1 MLFSPDITDE
11 ASTTDNSTLDI
22 PQHADIQA
30 AFLRLLDDSFSPHF
44 ESCAELANVRDNID
58 FPETLHNFLTVRL
71 TELASSCIWN
81 NQLSRQQF
89 GNQFYEEGFK
99 FLSDLTRLCL
109 M

>member
-1 MLFSPDITDE
+1 LFYPGNTDE
-11 ASTTDNSTLDI
+11 ATTTDNSSLEI

-44 ESCAELANVRDNID
+44 ESAAEMANVRDNID
-58 FPETLHNFLTVRL
+58 FAETLYNFLTVRL

-89 GNQFYEEGFK
+89 GNQFYEQGFK